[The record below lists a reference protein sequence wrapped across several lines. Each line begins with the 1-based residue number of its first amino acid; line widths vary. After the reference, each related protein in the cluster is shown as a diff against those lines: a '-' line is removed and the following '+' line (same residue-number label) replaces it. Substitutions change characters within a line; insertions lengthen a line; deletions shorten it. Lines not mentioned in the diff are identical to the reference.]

1 MAALRSRMRDRFCL
15 YVAQG
20 FNYTRAAKEAGFAV
34 PKNMGARLMAVPEVR
49 ARVEELDKAA
59 EGARIREVTR
69 VVVPTREYV
78 IKGLI
83 DNVEAAKEAGD
94 RGAVNKGLELIG
106 KEIGMFVR
114 RNMQIDSPLQ
124 RLPADKLVQ
133 LLQLIDGALIPDTDR
148 QRPIEAPATVEQI
161 ESLTIEGEAARAE
174 KSRNEDW

>member
-94 RGAVNKGLELIG
+94 RGSGEQGTGANRQGNRD
-106 KEIGMFVR
+106 VR
-114 RNMQIDSPLQ
+114 
-124 RLPADKLVQ
+124 A
-133 LLQLIDGALIPDTDR
+133 AEHADR
-148 QRPIEAPATVEQI
+148 QPFAT
-161 ESLTIEGEAARAE
+161 TAR
-174 KSRNEDW
+174 